1 MPTGDMNVSLPS
13 DISKW
18 KNKHAQAWLAHTMEL
33 PQYVDGFKKAS
44 IDGSLLVHHMTES
57 HMEEM
62 IGERLKKERKKERTK
77 KEDRW
82 IDRQIA
88 RKKERRKDGWME

>member
-82 IDRQIA
+82 IDR
-88 RKKERRKDGWME
+88 

>member
-1 MPTGDMNVSLPS
+1 MPTGDMNVSLPN

-33 PQYVDGFKKAS
+33 PQYVEGFKKAS

-62 IGERLKKERKKERTK
+62 IGERESG
-77 KEDRW
+77 RW
-82 IDRQIA
+82 IGDWR
-88 RKKERRKDGWME
+88 D